1 MSDIESFKDSGL
13 SEELVKAVTDLGYE
27 TPTPIQKLSIGVILD
42 SEEDLLALAQTG
54 TGKTAAFSLPILDK
68 IDVNDNYV
76 QAIILSP
83 TRELCLQIANDIEK
97 FSKYKRQLKSLAV
110 YGGTSIVPQIKQ
122 LRSGVHIVIGTPGR
136 TLDLINRRK
145 LDVSKVKFLVLDE
158 ADEMLS
164 MGFKDELDAILENS
178 PKEKQVLL
186 FSATMPKEIRGI
198 AAKYMKNTREVKAG
212 EVNQSND
219 RIKHIYYMVSARDR
233 YLALKRI
240 ADIHPDIYSIV
251 FCRTRAETKDVAE
264 KLGQDGYPADALHGD
279 LSQAQ
284 RDYVMNRFRKKQ
296 IQMLVATDVAARGI
310 DVNELTH
317 VINFNPPDE
326 IESYLHR
333 SGRTGRAGNTGE
345 SIIIC
350 HSREMRK
357 IKAIERKI
365 KQPIVKGTVPTGK
378 EICKTQLFNLI
389 DKMLNVDVNEEMIGE
404 FMPAILDKLKDLSH
418 DEVIKRFVSV
428 EFNRFVDYYKTATD
442 INVQESSSGSSREGR
457 GGSNEKFTKFV
468 INHGKKS
475 GITAKMIID
484 LVNEHMPK
492 KSVDIGRI
500 DIQSTISFVD
510 IETDQKEAVTE
521 AFKNT
526 PYQGLMFKEDEGRP
540 GGSRGGGRGSG
551 RGGGG
556 RGGYKG
562 RDGRDDRRGG
572 SSRDRRGGNRRR

>member
-13 SEELVKAVTDLGYE
+13 GEELIKAVTDLGYE

-42 SEEDLLALAQTG
+42 SDEDLLALAQTG
-54 TGKTAAFSLPILDK
+54 TGKTAAFSLPILEK
-68 IDVNDNYV
+68 IDTSDHSV
-76 QAIILSP
+76 QAVILSP
-83 TRELCLQIANDIEK
+83 TRELCLQIATDIEK
-97 FSKYKRQLKSLAV
+97 FTKYKRDVKSLAV
-110 YGGTSIVPQIKQ
+110 YGGTSIGPQIKT
-122 LRSGVHIVIGTPGR
+122 LKKGVQVVIGTPGR
-136 TLDLINRRK
+136 TLDLINRGK
-145 LDVSKVKFLVLDE
+145 LDVSAVKYLVLDE

-164 MGFKDELDAILENS
+164 MGFKDELDAILANS
-178 PKEKQVLL
+178 PEEKQVLL
-186 FSATMPKEIRGI
+186 FSATMPKEIRHI
-198 AAKYMKNTREVKAG
+198 AQKYMKNTREVKAG
-212 EVNQSND
+212 EVNVSND
-219 RIKHIYYMVSARDR
+219 RIKHMYYMVSAKDR

-240 ADIHPDIYSIV
+240 ADIHPNIYSIV

-284 RDYVMNRFRKKQ
+284 RDYVMNRFRKRQ
-296 IQMLVATDVAARGI
+296 IQMLVATDVAARGL

-326 IESYLHR
+326 VESYIHR

-357 IKAIERKI
+357 IRAIERKI
-365 KQPIVKGTVPTGK
+365 KQTIEKGTVPTGK
-378 EICKTQLFNLI
+378 EICKRQLINLI
-389 DKMLNVDVNEEMIGE
+389 DKMMNVEVDEEAISEFMSDIVAKMEGLSNEEI
-404 FMPAILDKLKDLSH
+404 
-418 DEVIKRFVSV
+418 IKRFVSV
-428 EFNRFVDYYKTATD
+428 EFNRFVNYYKTATD
-442 INVQESSSGSSREGR
+442 INVQESR
-457 GGSNEKFTKFV
+457 GGKDGRSGGASNDKFTRFV

-484 LVNEHMPK
+484 LVNEHLPK

-510 IETDQKEAVTE
+510 IETAELDAVVE
-521 AFKNT
+521 AFRNT
-526 PYQGLMFKEDEGRP
+526 PYQGLMFKPDEGRP
-540 GGSRGGGRGSG
+540 NRGRSSGGRQGGRSGGFRGG

-556 RGGYKG
+556 RRDGRRDNRKG
-562 RDGRDDRRGG
+562 RD
-572 SSRDRRGGNRRR
+572 RRR